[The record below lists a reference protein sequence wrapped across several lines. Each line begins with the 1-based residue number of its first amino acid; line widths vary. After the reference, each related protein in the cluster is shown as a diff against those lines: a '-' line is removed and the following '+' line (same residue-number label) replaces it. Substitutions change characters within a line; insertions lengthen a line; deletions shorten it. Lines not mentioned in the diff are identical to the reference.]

1 MLYYLY
7 KSTQEDMHMKKL
19 LALLLCV
26 FLLTGCAQS
35 AEPTTPQ
42 TPTNPP
48 AASPSIPETEP
59 SSSPTDIP
67 TEPMDT
73 EPAMWQFTVYY
84 PNENADGLE
93 SIVMS
98 STTIDPDTLIRALV
112 WLNVLPEATKVN
124 SLTSEGLQLNI
135 DFNETFRDYLCTMG
149 TSGEMVLIGSVVN
162 TFLSAYQAESIMI
175 TANGETIESGHVVYD
190 FPIEFID

>member
-73 EPAMWQFTVYY
+73 EPVMLQFTVYY

-162 TFLSAYQAESIMI
+162 SFLSAYQAESIMI

>member
-1 MLYYLY
+1 
-7 KSTQEDMHMKKL
+7 MKKL
-19 LALLLCV
+19 LTILLCV

-73 EPAMWQFTVYY
+73 EPVMLQFTVYY

-190 FPIEFID
+190 FPIEFMD